1 MNRRMAT
8 FIALLRGINVG
19 GNKMIPMAELRTL
32 CSGLGFADV
41 QTYIQSGNVI
51 FSSDEKKIT
60 AAALETRLEKAIAER
75 FGFHVD
81 TLVRAA
87 TEWPALIKGN
97 PFIEACEKE
106 PQYVLMTLAKRTPNP
121 DAVAALRERAKDG
134 ERIEAAGTAI
144 WFHHPGGSARS
155 KLTPSLIDR
164 LVGSPVTGRNYRT
177 VIKLGELAGC

>member
-19 GNKMIPMAELRTL
+19 GHKLVSMAELRTL

-51 FSSDEKKIT
+51 FSAQGT
-60 AAALETRLEKAIAER
+60 AASLETTLEKAIAQQ
-75 FGFHVD
+75 FGFPVD

-87 TEWPALIKGN
+87 QEWPAYIKGN
-97 PFIEACEKE
+97 PFVDACAKE
-106 PQYVLMTLAKRTPNP
+106 PQLVLMALAKRTPCKE
-121 DAVAALRERAKDG
+121 AVAALRERAKDG
-134 ERIEAAGTAI
+134 ERIEAAGPAI
-144 WFHHPGGSARS
+144 WFHHPSGSARS

-164 LVGSPVTGRNYRT
+164 LVGSPVTTRNYRT
-177 VIKLGELAGC
+177 VLKLGELASG